1 MLIFGLI
8 IFAISPCSHASRVSP
23 ELTTSLNS
31 SEQSPDE
38 NGKAEFSGAGAGAFS
53 STHWSVIAQAAGHSQ
68 PARAA
73 LETLCVRYWYP
84 IYAFIRRRGSN
95 HHQAED
101 LTQAFFAH
109 LLEKE
114 LIGKADR
121 NKGKFRTFLLAAV
134 NHFLINDW
142 DKQLA
147 LKRGGGGQIV
157 PLDET
162 ETDGRY
168 RMECSTQL
176 TPEKIF
182 ERHWALS
189 LLAQALARLK
199 QEHLEAGK
207 AALFV
212 KLEPGLTGAH
222 AADWFAQCASELT
235 MSENALRVA
244 LHRMRRRFGQLVR
257 EEIAHTAA
265 DEADAKDEMR
275 HLFAALS
282 N

>member
-1 MLIFGLI
+1 MLPLV
-8 IFAISPCSHASRVSP
+8 PP
-23 ELTTSLNS
+23 ELSNNPS
-31 SEQSPDE
+31 SCDQAPDE
-38 NGKAEFSGAGAGAFS
+38 IGETEFPRAGQGPFTM
-53 STHWSVIAQAAGHSQ
+53 THWSVVAQAAGDSQ
-68 PARAA
+68 QARAA
-73 LETLCVRYWYP
+73 LETLCVKYWYP
-84 IYAFIRRRGSN
+84 IYAYIRRRGSN

-109 LLEKE
+109 LLGKE

-121 NKGKFRTFLLAAV
+121 NKGKFRTFLLATLS
-134 NHFLINDW
+134 HFLTNDW
-142 DKQLA
+142 DKQVA
-147 LKRGGGGQIV
+147 MKRGGGRQIV
-157 PLDET
+157 SLDET

-168 RMECSTQL
+168 REEPSTDL

-199 QEHLEAGK
+199 QEHIEAGN
-207 AALFV
+207 AGLFA
-212 KLEPGLTGAH
+212 KLEPGLTGAP
-222 AADWFAQCASELT
+222 AADWFSQCARDLT

-265 DEADAKDEMR
+265 NEADANDEMR
-275 HLFAALS
+275 HLFAVLS
-282 N
+282 D